1 MKKLILIAVV
11 ALAPTVNAQL
21 VPQTQLESD
30 LSNISRAASS
40 TTWYGQLL
48 VQSMNSAHAAVWSL
62 PDDRLT
68 AVLNHLG
75 PQTVGG
81 LVQLQSATATALN
94 QSLDAAQDTGPRAI
108 VSPSREFT
116 WDGTNAV
123 VVPLPTPTP
132 SPTPAPTPTPEEPTP
147 TPTSE
152 ESTEE
157 AIPTPTPEES
167 TNVVD

>member
-1 MKKLILIAVV
+1 MKKLMLLAIV

-48 VQSMNSAHAAVWSL
+48 VQSLNSAHAAVWSL

-75 PQTVGG
+75 EQAVTG
-81 LVQLQSATATALN
+81 LVALQSATASALN
-94 QSLDAAQDTGPRAI
+94 QSLDAAGDAGPRAI
-108 VSPSREFT
+108 VEPGRQFS
-116 WDGTNAV
+116 WDGGSV
-123 VVPLPTPTP
+123 VLAPLPASEPPT
-132 SPTPAPTPTPEEPTP
+132 E
-147 TPTSE
+147 
-152 ESTEE
+152 
-157 AIPTPTPEES
+157 
-167 TNVVD
+167 